1 MTASTTDHT
10 ETPASRDIAAQC
22 PVGQWMTKT
31 NMDLSELLAKQ
42 DGGDFLRAVA
52 EAVLQLIM
60 EADVEGLIGAGKH
73 ERADQR
79 VTWRNGYRERAL
91 DTRLGTLNL
100 KVPKL
105 RQGSYFPGFLEPRKT
120 SEKALV
126 AVIQEA
132 WIGGVS
138 TRRVDELAQAMGLS
152 GISKSTVSKLCKDI
166 DERVG
171 EFLNRPLTGDWPYVW
186 LDATY
191 LKVRQGGRIV
201 SVAAI
206 IAVAANTDGRREIIG
221 LGLGPSEAETFWMDF
236 LRGLKARGLDGTK
249 LVISDAHSGLRAAIE
264 RVFEATWQRCRV
276 HWMRNA
282 LAHVSRGQHTVV
294 AAAIRQAFD
303 QPDRKQ
309 AGETWRRV
317 ADQLRSRWPKP
328 GEMDAA
334 AFTAFLE
341 DSLSAMAAVSVDG
354 AIHFTCMDW
363 RHMAELQ
370 AAGNKVYS
378 TLKNLMVWAKTN
390 GGMGSFYRSRHELV
404 YVWKVGTA
412 PHTNTFGLG
421 EHGRYRTNVW
431 DYPGVNSFGA
441 NQKHLELHPTVKPV
455 ALVADA
461 IKDVTRRSEI
471 VLDGFGGSPRCRRRL
486 LRLGHAIFQHRH
498 QHGTAD
504 AQHAVELRAVRARGD
519 GRADPRQDRC
529 FEKEGALDGRD
540 GSLRLPA

>member
-1 MTASTTDHT
+1 
-10 ETPASRDIAAQC
+10 
-22 PVGQWMTKT
+22 MTKT

-52 EAVLQLIM
+52 EAVVQLLM

-79 VTWRNGYRERAL
+79 MTWRNGYRERAL

-100 KVPKL
+100 KVSKL

-120 SEKALV
+120 SEKALI

-166 DERVG
+166 DERVN
-171 EFLNRPLTGDWPYVW
+171 EFLERPLTGEWPYVW

-191 LKVRQGGRIV
+191 LKMRQGGRIV

-249 LVISDAHSGLRAAIE
+249 LVISDAHNGLRAATE
-264 RVFEATWQRCRV
+264 RVFDATWQRCRV

-317 ADQLRSRWPKP
+317 ADQLRSHWPK
-328 GEMDAA
+328 
-334 AFTAFLE
+334 L
-341 DSLSAMAAVSVDG
+341 
-354 AIHFTCMDW
+354 
-363 RHMAELQ
+363 AELMDE
-370 AAGNKVYS
+370 S
-378 TLKNLMVWAKTN
+378 
-390 GGMGSFYRSRHELV
+390 
-404 YVWKVGTA
+404 
-412 PHTNTFGLG
+412 
-421 EHGRYRTNVW
+421 EH
-431 DYPGVNSFGA
+431 
-441 NQKHLELHPTVKPV
+441 
-455 ALVADA
+455 
-461 IKDVTRRSEI
+461 DV
-471 VLDGFGGSPRCRRRL
+471 LAYMAFPR
-486 LRLGHAIFQHRH
+486 QHRTKLH
-498 QHGTAD
+498 STNPIERLNKE
-504 AQHAVELRAVRARGD
+504 VKR
-519 GRADPRQDRC
+519 RADVVGIFPNEASIIRLISAVL
-529 FEKEGALDGRD
+529 FEQNDQWQTASRYMQVEAFAQIDHEETDPILTITTQT
-540 GSLRLPA
+540 A

>member
-1 MTASTTDHT
+1 M
-10 ETPASRDIAAQC
+10 I
-22 PVGQWMTKT
+22 KT

-42 DGGDFLRAVA
+42 DDGDFLRSVA

-73 ERADQR
+73 ERNTERA
-79 VTWRNGYRERAL
+79 TWRNGYRERAL

-166 DERVG
+166 DERVN
-171 EFLNRPLTGDWPYVW
+171 EFLNRPLTGEWPYIW

-276 HWMRNA
+276 HWMATLWPMCHVASTPWSPQRSGKHSTNPTGHLPARPGAKWRTNSA
-282 LAHVSRGQHTVV
+282 LAGQSWQT
-294 AAAIRQAFD
+294 
-303 QPDRKQ
+303 
-309 AGETWRRV
+309 
-317 ADQLRSRWPKP
+317 
-328 GEMDAA
+328 
-334 AFTAFLE
+334 
-341 DSLSAMAAVSVDG
+341 
-354 AIHFTCMDW
+354 
-363 RHMAELQ
+363 
-370 AAGNKVYS
+370 
-378 TLKNLMVWAKTN
+378 
-390 GGMGSFYRSRHELV
+390 
-404 YVWKVGTA
+404 
-412 PHTNTFGLG
+412 
-421 EHGRYRTNVW
+421 
-431 DYPGVNSFGA
+431 
-441 NQKHLELHPTVKPV
+441 
-455 ALVADA
+455 
-461 IKDVTRRSEI
+461 
-471 VLDGFGGSPRCRRRL
+471 
-486 LRLGHAIFQHRH
+486 
-498 QHGTAD
+498 
-504 AQHAVELRAVRARGD
+504 
-519 GRADPRQDRC
+519 
-529 FEKEGALDGRD
+529 
-540 GSLRLPA
+540 